1 MDRGSVVVG
10 MSGGVDSF
18 VTALL
23 LKEAG
28 YKVYAV
34 VLKLWQEPFMPEVS
48 AACRQLDIPFC
59 VKDAREYFRK
69 TVITAFVEGYLSGE
83 TPSPCCLCNSA
94 VKWELLH
101 RAALELEVD
110 KVATGHYVNI
120 AERNGYTYFCRG
132 IDEKKDQSYFLWGVS
147 QDILRHAVTP
157 LGKYTKAEVKALAE
171 SRGFRQI
178 AEKKESMGVCFLA
191 GRDYRDFIRQ
201 REGVVSQSGGIY
213 TREGEKIG
221 EHDGLLNYTVGQ
233 KRGIPLWRGQQLYV
247 AGMEPEKNVL
257 VVDVKDGL
265 NSWSLEI
272 ENAVIPDPAQLQT
285 GDVTVKVRGLG
296 INPKGYVRV
305 QNLGGNAWRV
315 DLSDPA
321 WAVAPGQPLAFYK
334 GEILVGGGIIRR
346 KKCL

>member
-59 VKDAREYFRK
+59 VKDAQEYFRK

-101 RAALELEVD
+101 RAALELGVD

-132 IDEKKDQSYFLWGVS
+132 IDEKKTSLTFYGAY
-147 QDILRHAVTP
+147 LRI
-157 LGKYTKAEVKALAE
+157 
-171 SRGFRQI
+171 S
-178 AEKKESMGVCFLA
+178 
-191 GRDYRDFIRQ
+191 
-201 REGVVSQSGGIY
+201 
-213 TREGEKIG
+213 
-221 EHDGLLNYTVGQ
+221 
-233 KRGIPLWRGQQLYV
+233 
-247 AGMEPEKNVL
+247 
-257 VVDVKDGL
+257 
-265 NSWSLEI
+265 
-272 ENAVIPDPAQLQT
+272 
-285 GDVTVKVRGLG
+285 
-296 INPKGYVRV
+296 
-305 QNLGGNAWRV
+305 
-315 DLSDPA
+315 
-321 WAVAPGQPLAFYK
+321 
-334 GEILVGGGIIRR
+334 
-346 KKCL
+346 